1 MIEIN
6 NDCENAQNPKDNGSD
21 ETVELARYL
30 TMLVTRLQAICN
42 SKFAEEM
49 IKEHIDELK
58 PFFFEFKI
66 FKASFKKI
74 LKENKSPDY
83 KKICRMHRKVR
94 NYHSSI

>member
-1 MIEIN
+1 
-6 NDCENAQNPKDNGSD
+6 
-21 ETVELARYL
+21 
-30 TMLVTRLQAICN
+30 MLVTRLEAICN

-74 LKENKSPDY
+74 LKESKSPDY
-83 KKICRMHRKVR
+83 EKICRMHRKVR
-94 NYHSSI
+94 NYYSSI